1 MATVA
6 AHYESHLAP
15 VYLWMVGGIDDALAA
30 GANDIAGLACS
41 GGLAVDLGAG
51 FGMHAIPLARTG
63 CAVLAIDTSAF
74 LLAQLKQYG
83 AGLPIDL
90 VCGDL
95 LEFRR
100 HLNRNADLIVCMG
113 DTLAHLED
121 HARLESLFR
130 EVAAALAPNGKF
142 VATFRDYSKPLS
154 GESRFILV
162 RSDADG
168 ILTCFL
174 EEETEHVLVHDIL
187 HAREGGAWTM
197 KVSSYRKLRV
207 SATVVAAAL
216 RAAGLKSS
224 ISQGPRG
231 MLRVVAGA

>member
-1 MATVA
+1 
-6 AHYESHLAP
+6 
-15 VYLWMVGGIDDALAA
+15 MVGGIDDALAA
-30 GANDIAGLACS
+30 GANEIAGLACS

-74 LLAQLKQYG
+74 LLGQLKHYG
-83 AGLPIDL
+83 AGLPIDI
-90 VCGDL
+90 VSGDL

-100 HLNRNADLIVCMG
+100 YFSRKADLIVCMG

-121 HARLESLFR
+121 YAQLESLVR
-130 EVAAALAPNGKF
+130 EVAGALAPNGKF
-142 VATFRDYSKPLS
+142 VATFRDYSRPLS

-162 RSDADG
+162 RSDVDR

-174 EEETEHVLVHDIL
+174 EEETERVLVHDIL
-187 HAREGGAWTM
+187 HVREGSAWTM

-207 SATVVAAAL
+207 SATLVTAAL
-216 RAAGLKSS
+216 QAARLNSS
-224 ISQGPRG
+224 VSHGPRG

>member
-6 AHYESHLAP
+6 AHYTSHLAP
-15 VYLWMVGGIDDALAA
+15 VYLWMVGGIGDALAA
-30 GANDIAGLACS
+30 GANDIAGLARS

-63 CAVLAIDTSAF
+63 CAVLAIDASEF
-74 LLAQLKQYG
+74 LLGQLKHYG
-83 AGLPIDL
+83 AGLPIDV

-100 HLNRNADLIVCMG
+100 HLARQADLIVCMG

-121 HARLESLFR
+121 HARLDSLFR
-130 EVAAALAPNGKF
+130 EVAAALAPHGQF

-162 RSDADG
+162 RSDADR

-174 EEETEHVLVHDIL
+174 EEETTHVLVHDIL
-187 HAREGGAWTM
+187 HVREGSAWTM
-197 KVSSYRKLRV
+197 RVSSYRKLRV
-207 SATVVAAAL
+207 SPAVVTAAL
-216 RAAGLKSS
+216 QAAGLHSS
-224 ISQGPRG
+224 VSQGPRG
-231 MLRVVAGA
+231 MLRVVARA